1 MTTSQAAK
9 YDYLLKYIIIGES
22 GVGKSNILLQYI
34 QGKFNTEYQT
44 TIGVEFGAKNV
55 KIKDK
60 FYRIQVWDTA
70 GQECY
75 KSITRA
81 YYKNSVCALVVY
93 DISRKETFENTST
106 WIEDCKTHSPKT
118 VNIILIG
125 NKSDLESQRQVTY
138 EEGQELANNNG
149 IKFYEASAKTGQN
162 IEEIFS
168 DSVNEIAKNLEEGR
182 YDLESQ
188 DCGIRQGVVSRNSNI
203 EQINSELKNKGKK
216 GCC

>member
-1 MTTSQAAK
+1 MSNEDN

-22 GVGKSNILLQYI
+22 GVGKSNILLQYVYN
-34 QGKFNTEYQT
+34 KFFSEYLA
-44 TIGVEFGAKNV
+44 TIGVEFADKNI
-55 KIKDK
+55 KIGERL
-60 FYRIQVWDTA
+60 FRIQIWDTA

-75 KSITRA
+75 KSITRG
-81 YYKNSVCALVVY
+81 YYNNSVCALVVY
-93 DISRKETFENTST
+93 DISSKDTFKKVSS
-106 WIEDCKTHSPKT
+106 WIEDCKVHAPKT
-118 VNIILIG
+118 INLILIG
-125 NKSDLESQRQVTY
+125 NKSDLEKREVTY